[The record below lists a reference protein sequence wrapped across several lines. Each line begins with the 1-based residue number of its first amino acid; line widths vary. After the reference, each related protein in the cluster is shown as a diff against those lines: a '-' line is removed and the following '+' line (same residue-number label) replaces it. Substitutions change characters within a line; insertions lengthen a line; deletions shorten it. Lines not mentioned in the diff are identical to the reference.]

1 MELTMMR
8 KTNIL
13 RELNKVNPLITEKN
27 NFKTILEIISC
38 QSKSNNNFNFDL
50 LDKNKIF
57 HLSSIKRT
65 CIDFRLRFLDHKY
78 FKNSL
83 PKEAFLEISKLE
95 KDHNTIL
102 SNFKI
107 MAPSKLFR
115 LKNTDDPLL
124 FVPLGNNYFYLVHK
138 WGNDLHPLRKL
149 TMWPL
154 KSLWNMICFLLVL
167 SLGLTYITPT
177 SIFSKVESWSVFW
190 MIYFF
195 MFKAIASI
203 VIFYAFALGKNFNKA
218 IWNSKYNKSI

>member
-1 MELTMMR
+1 MNCR
-8 KTNIL
+8 IL
-13 RELNKVNPLITEKN
+13 QVRIIGKCYLLKL
-27 NFKTILEIISC
+27 FGLE
-38 QSKSNNNFNFDL
+38 
-50 LDKNKIF
+50 
-57 HLSSIKRT
+57 
-65 CIDFRLRFLDHKY
+65 
-78 FKNSL
+78 
-83 PKEAFLEISKLE
+83 FLEIFDLSLQLMIF
-95 KDHNTIL
+95 IL
-102 SNFKI
+102 QIIDIFSILLQYILLIEDLAVVAVLLLGVSGLVLFANFLGLLLLGLISDFKI

-138 WGNDLHPLRKL
+138 WGNDLHPYRKL
-149 TMWPL
+149 LMWPL
-154 KSLWNMICFLLVL
+154 KSLWNMIGFLLVV

-177 SIFSKVESWSVFW
+177 SIFSKVDSWSVFW

>member
-1 MELTMMR
+1 M
-8 KTNIL
+8 IL
-13 RELNKVNPLITEKN
+13 DCV
-27 NFKTILEIISC
+27 
-38 QSKSNNNFNFDL
+38 
-50 LDKNKIF
+50 
-57 HLSSIKRT
+57 
-65 CIDFRLRFLDHKY
+65 LDHKY

-83 PKEAFLEISKLE
+83 PQEAFSEISKLE
-95 KDHNTIL
+95 SVHIIL
-102 SNFKI
+102 YFLILKSWLHL
-107 MAPSKLFR
+107 SLFR

-149 TMWPL
+149 LMWPL
-154 KSLWNMICFLLVL
+154 KSLWNMICFLLFL